1 MIARSLRL
9 VGVVLTLFV
18 GSAGPASA
26 QLASRA
32 AEEWIK
38 TLDSPARV
46 SAMKVGEV
54 IAALKIVPGQAV
66 GDIGA
71 GSGAFSGPLAL
82 ATGPQGVLYAV
93 DIDKDLIAHIE
104 RRATEQKIGNIK
116 VVLGAFS
123 DPKLPAQVD
132 LAFINDV
139 LHHIEDRATYLR
151 NLAGYLKP
159 GGRIAIVDF
168 MPGVPRTATSP
179 SSRVRGTDRHVAEGR
194 RPPLLGE
201 DRAVRRPLLRV
212 LREAVKPPTPAF
224 IPQTFPESLA
234 LWHSR
239 RAGVS
244 GRSCAKGKVNA
255 LDPCVRSC
263 CRGGHRAPHGRSTRQ
278 PAAAI
283 SSPTS
288 RAVRIGLP
296 SASPVHGR
304 SSRSPAAHTR
314 SPRHEPRRVPGTR
327 RAISPRPSGTKGP
340 RRRSSSAGGATRSA
354 CRRRRR

>member
-116 VVLGAFS
+116 VVLGAFT

-168 MPGVPRTATSP
+168 MPGG
-179 SSRVRGTDRHVAEGR
+179 SSHRNQPELVVTEEQTDTWLKAAGLRFSEKIA
-194 RPPLLGE
+194 LFD
-201 DRAVRRPLLRV
+201 DRFFVIYA
-212 LREAVKPPTPAF
+212 KP
-224 IPQTFPESLA
+224 
-234 LWHSR
+234 
-239 RAGVS
+239 
-244 GRSCAKGKVNA
+244 
-255 LDPCVRSC
+255 
-263 CRGGHRAPHGRSTRQ
+263 
-278 PAAAI
+278 
-283 SSPTS
+283 
-288 RAVRIGLP
+288 
-296 SASPVHGR
+296 
-304 SSRSPAAHTR
+304 
-314 SPRHEPRRVPGTR
+314 
-327 RAISPRPSGTKGP
+327 
-340 RRRSSSAGGATRSA
+340 
-354 CRRRRR
+354 